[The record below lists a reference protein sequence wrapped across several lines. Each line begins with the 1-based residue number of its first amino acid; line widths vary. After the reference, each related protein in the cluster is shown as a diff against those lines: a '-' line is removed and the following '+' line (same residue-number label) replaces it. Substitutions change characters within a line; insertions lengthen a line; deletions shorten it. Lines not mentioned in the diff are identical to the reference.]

1 MYEFIFNVIITSACG
16 LITFITASFTG
27 NAYLRHYNNLVL
39 SCILPVI
46 TISITKAISTNLIL
60 SLGMIGAL
68 SIVRYRTPVKSTF
81 ELGMLFFL
89 ITIGICTIVD
99 FRLTFGLTLF
109 INFLLI
115 IFNFILKKN
124 NLFGKRLSFL
134 DKNQLRYEVI
144 LELNKDT
151 KSNILDEY
159 EKYLRNFRIEKK
171 SDNNVSK
178 VYCYNFNNLDEVNK
192 FKKLIVEIEG
202 FQSFDAVT
210 NT

>member
-1 MYEFIFNVIITSACG
+1 MYEFIFHVLITATCG

-27 NAYLRHYNNLVL
+27 NAYLRHYNNLIL
-39 SCILPVI
+39 SSLLPVI
-46 TISITKAISTNLIL
+46 TIFITKAISTNLVL

-89 ITIGICTIVD
+89 ITIGICAIVD
-99 FRLTFGLTLF
+99 FRMTFGLTLF
-109 INFLLI
+109 VNLLLI
-115 IFNFILKKN
+115 IINFILKKKN
-124 NLFGKRLSFL
+124 FFGNYLSFIN
-134 DKNQLRYEVI
+134 KNQTRYEVI

-159 EKYLRNFRIEKK
+159 EKYLRNFRMEKK
-171 SDNNVSK
+171 SDDTIIK
-178 VYCYNFNNLDEVNK
+178 IYCYNLNNLDEVNR

-202 FQSFDAVT
+202 FQSFDAIT